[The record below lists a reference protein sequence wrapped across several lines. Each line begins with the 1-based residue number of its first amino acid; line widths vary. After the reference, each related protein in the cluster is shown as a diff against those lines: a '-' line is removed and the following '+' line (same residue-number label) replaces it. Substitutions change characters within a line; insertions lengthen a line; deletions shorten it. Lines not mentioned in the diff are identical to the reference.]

1 MGDVVAFLVAGLG
14 LGAVY
19 GLLGLGI
26 MTLYRATGV
35 LNFAFAAIGMLAVY
49 CFASLVDAGV
59 PAAGAFAIVVV
70 GAFPA
75 GALLEWAVMRRFRDE
90 SQTTKAVATI
100 ALLIGIIGFVNLV
113 WGTGLRSIPQWLPDW
128 NVEVSG
134 AVLPS
139 GRLIVFGAGIA
150 VLAALWLLFTHT
162 RTGVALRAMADD
174 RATAALVGIPIGR
187 LTPLVWGLS
196 AALAALALVLVA
208 PSRGPDPATLSLLV
222 IPGLA
227 AAVIGNLRSPAGI
240 VAGGLVLGVVE
251 AETGLWATT
260 ADNALTVPFVVLLAV
275 LLWRQRQ
282 VLIPALEESGGRA

>member
-35 LNFAFAAIGMLAVY
+35 LNFAFAAMGMIAVY
-49 CFASLVDAGV
+49 CFTSLVDAGV
-59 PAAGAFAIVVV
+59 PAGLAFAVVVV

-75 GALLEWAVMRRFRDE
+75 GALLELVVMRRFRDE
-90 SQTTKAVATI
+90 DQTTKAVATI
-100 ALLIGIIGFVNLV
+100 ALLVGAIGVVRLI
-113 WGTGLRSIPQWLPDW
+113 WGTDLRSIPQWLPDW
-128 NVEVSG
+128 NVEISG

-139 GRLIVFGAGIA
+139 DRIV
-150 VLAALWLLFTHT
+150 VLAAVAVVLVVLWFLFTRT
-162 RTGVALRAMADD
+162 RAGVALRAMADD
-174 RATAALVGIPIGR
+174 RSTAALVGIPIGR

-196 AALAALALVLVA
+196 AAMAALALVLVA
-208 PSRGPDPATLSLLV
+208 PSRGPDAATLSLLV

-227 AAVIGNLRSPAGI
+227 AAVIGDLRSPAGI
-240 VAGGLVLGVVE
+240 VAGGLVLGVIE
-251 AETGLWATT
+251 AETGLWAK
-260 ADNALTVPFVVLLAV
+260 AAENALTVPFVVLLAV
-275 LLWRQRQ
+275 LLWRQRR